1 MELSTLGNLATI
13 KNYTFLGSSDIQSSV
28 QDPIMDMKRYH
39 AYMIGDDS
47 FLYSLVYLY

>member
-13 KNYTFLGSSDIQSSV
+13 KNYTFLGISDIQSSV

-39 AYMIGDDS
+39 CFKEADAKK
-47 FLYSLVYLY
+47 